1 MLPLL
6 ISRLSVAAICVAVI
20 LYSFHPS
27 ARKIASLLSG
37 GALVIIGLMI
47 VVMIH
52 LHDMLEPDKSP
63 SNYYAGLMLVTTA
76 ATLLCTWTK
85 KTGITV
91 FSILYLS
98 YLVPTLVLQPPA
110 SPILYLSNNTFLLS
124 TIFVSL
130 VGHHF
135 NYNLMMREF
144 FASNELAE
152 ANDDLEEAYDK
163 LKELDR
169 YRSQF
174 FSNITHELKTP
185 LTLILAP
192 TEAVIRGELSGYTP
206 SQQDFFKRIYQNG
219 LRLMKLINDLLDLAK
234 LEDSKLRLRVQEIG
248 VEDFVKGLASN
259 IRPLAE
265 RKNIVLEAK
274 SLDNPVKIWA
284 DRDRLEQVFINLLA
298 NAVKFT
304 PERGSI
310 IISVTQDHEYLQL
323 CVADTGIGIPEDKLE
338 LVFDRFQQVD
348 GTSTRKYGGTGIGLA
363 LARELTNL
371 HGGSIWAES
380 EFGKGT
386 RMTVQLRMG
395 HAHFDPT
402 ILDRRQ
408 TEEAVSHGRRND
420 DTGMPQWS
428 ARFEMQNEYKYQ
440 AIDEATERRL
450 APRDHGIAAE
460 EAQARI
466 LVVEDSRDMLQF
478 IHLQL
483 TDAYTVYLAE
493 HGKRGL
499 ELVRKLKP
507 DLVVTDYMMPEMD
520 GIELTKFIKEDR
532 TTAHIP
538 VVMLTAKAGVQDR
551 VAGREAGADEYLAK
565 PFRTSELMAVIKA
578 QLKAS
583 ENEADRIVSHR
594 MDSVEIL
601 AGRLAHE
608 IHNPLN
614 YLKNGAFL
622 IGRSVD
628 RLNEAY
634 SDQDTKKQEK
644 AVTSIHRLIEQINVG
659 AERISGTVDM
669 LKEYAREGYSP
680 EIREYSVNDGIRAVM
695 DVVRPTD
702 GILRDII
709 FTPDDTAG
717 SLQCVPQEF
726 HEIVSNLIQNAMDAT
741 MDDAQISVRAVDDE
755 DRVLIEVQD
764 NGSGMPPEV
773 VEKVF
778 SPFFTT
784 KEPGRGMGM
793 GLTIVYRL
801 VKRAGGRIDVFSEEG
816 EGTRFSVRLPRQ
828 QNTGSA

>member
-1 MLPLL
+1 
-6 ISRLSVAAICVAVI
+6 
-20 LYSFHPS
+20 
-27 ARKIASLLSG
+27 
-37 GALVIIGLMI
+37 
-47 VVMIH
+47 
-52 LHDMLEPDKSP
+52 
-63 SNYYAGLMLVTTA
+63 
-76 ATLLCTWTK
+76 
-85 KTGITV
+85 
-91 FSILYLS
+91 
-98 YLVPTLVLQPPA
+98 
-110 SPILYLSNNTFLLS
+110 
-124 TIFVSL
+124 
-130 VGHHF
+130 
-135 NYNLMMREF
+135 
-144 FASNELAE
+144 
-152 ANDDLEEAYDK
+152 
-163 LKELDR
+163 
-169 YRSQF
+169 
-174 FSNITHELKTP
+174 
-185 LTLILAP
+185 
-192 TEAVIRGELSGYTP
+192 
-206 SQQDFFKRIYQNG
+206 
-219 LRLMKLINDLLDLAK
+219 
-234 LEDSKLRLRVQEIG
+234 
-248 VEDFVKGLASN
+248 
-259 IRPLAE
+259 
-265 RKNIVLEAK
+265 
-274 SLDNPVKIWA
+274 
-284 DRDRLEQVFINLLA
+284 
-298 NAVKFT
+298 
-304 PERGSI
+304 
-310 IISVTQDHEYLQL
+310 
-323 CVADTGIGIPEDKLE
+323 
-338 LVFDRFQQVD
+338 
-348 GTSTRKYGGTGIGLA
+348 
-363 LARELTNL
+363 LTNL